1 MGPQTMPALGEPEPR
16 SNQWRG
22 QWGKRL
28 SRDNRL
34 CRADR
39 APAFLS
45 LGLVLY
51 GSIAVESLLLC
62 LNFISLLFSV
72 SLPNEPKL
80 AV

>member
-1 MGPQTMPALGEPEPR
+1 MGPQTMSPLGEPEPR
-16 SNQWRG
+16 SNQSG
-22 QWGKRL
+22 VSA
-28 SRDNRL
+28 SRAIIFCAVRIVPL
-34 CRADR
+34 FF
-39 APAFLS
+39 FLW
-45 LGLVLY
+45 VWFY